1 MKKVVLAYSGGLD
14 TSVCVPL
21 LRERYG
27 YDYII
32 TVVVDVGQPRSDIDS
47 AVARAQMISDKHITI
62 DVKEEF
68 VEEYVF
74 PLIKANG
81 SYEGYVMGTAIAR
94 PLIAKKVVEVADKE
108 GAQALAHGCT
118 GKGNDQLRFEA
129 VFRSTCYDVIAP
141 VRELEL
147 TREWEIG
154 YAAKKDIPITVS
166 TKKPWSVDENLWSRS
181 IEGGLLE
188 DPSYIV
194 PEEIYTWTVSPLK
207 APDKPETVE
216 IEFDRGVPVG
226 VNGKRF
232 GSLSIVEQ
240 LNTIGGKHGVGRTDM
255 IEDRVIGLKAR
266 ENYEHPAATILL
278 TAHADLEKLVLTRA
292 ELQFKKMVDE
302 TLSELAYM
310 GLMDEPL
317 YLDLNAFID
326 KTQER
331 VTGTVSLRLYKG
343 SAVPIARSSS
353 YALYSKELAS
363 FDSTILNQKDAE
375 GFAMYHGFQAR
386 LYKKVMS

>member
-1 MKKVVLAYSGGLD
+1 MRKVVLAYSGGLD
-14 TSVCVPL
+14 TSVCVPI

-32 TVVVDVGQPRSDIDS
+32 TVVVDVGQPESDIDS

-62 DVKEEF
+62 DAKEEF
-68 VEEYVF
+68 VEDYVF

-81 SYEGYVMGTAIAR
+81 NYEGYVMGTAIAR
-94 PLIAKKVVEVADKE
+94 PLIAKKIVEVADKE

-129 VFRSTCYDVIAP
+129 VFRSTSYDVIAP

-147 TREWEIG
+147 TREWEID

-188 DPSYIV
+188 EPSYAV

-207 APDKPETVE
+207 APDEPETVE
-216 IEFDRGVPVG
+216 IEFDHGVPAG

-232 GSLSIVEQ
+232 GSLSLVEH
-240 LNTIGGKHGVGRTDM
+240 LNVIGGQHGVGRTDM
-255 IEDRVIGLKAR
+255 IEDRVLGLKAR

-292 ELQFKKMVDE
+292 ELQFKKTVDE

-363 FDSTILNQKDAE
+363 FDSTTLNQKDAE
-375 GFAMYHGFQAR
+375 GFAIYHGFQAR

>member
-14 TSVCVPL
+14 TSVCVPI

-27 YDYII
+27 YGYII
-32 TVVVDVGQPRSDIDS
+32 TVVVDVGQPKSDIES

-62 DVKEEF
+62 DAKEEF
-68 VEEYVF
+68 VKEYVF

-94 PLIAKKVVEVADKE
+94 PLIAKKIVEVADKE

-147 TREWEIG
+147 TREWEID

-188 DPSYIV
+188 EPSYAV

-207 APDKPETVE
+207 APDEPETVE

-232 GSLSIVEQ
+232 GSLSLVEH
-240 LNTIGGKHGVGRTDM
+240 LNVIGGQHGVGRTDM
-255 IEDRVIGLKAR
+255 IEDRVLGLKAR

-302 TLSELAYM
+302 AFSELAYM

-363 FDSTILNQKDAE
+363 FDSTMLNQKDAE

>member
-14 TSVCVPL
+14 TSVCVPI

-32 TVVVDVGQPRSDIDS
+32 TVVVDVGQPGSDIDS

-62 DVKEEF
+62 DAKEEF

-94 PLIAKKVVEVADKE
+94 PLIAKKIVEVADKE

-147 TREWEIG
+147 TREWEID

-188 DPSYIV
+188 EPSYAV

-207 APDKPETVE
+207 APDEPETVE

-232 GSLSIVEQ
+232 GSLSLVEH
-240 LNTIGGKHGVGRTDM
+240 LNVIGGQHGVGRTDM
-255 IEDRVIGLKAR
+255 IEDRVLGLKAR

-302 TLSELAYM
+302 AFSELAYM

-363 FDSTILNQKDAE
+363 FDSTMLNQKDAE

>member
-14 TSVCVPL
+14 TSVCVPI

-32 TVVVDVGQPRSDIDS
+32 TVVVDVGQPESDINS

-62 DVKEEF
+62 DAKEEF

-94 PLIAKKVVEVADKE
+94 PLIAKKIVEVADKE

-129 VFRSTCYDVIAP
+129 VFRSTSYDVIAP

-147 TREWEIG
+147 TREWEID
-154 YAAKKDIPITVS
+154 YAAKKGIPITVS

-188 DPSYIV
+188 EPSYAV

-207 APDKPETVE
+207 APDEPETVE

-232 GSLSIVEQ
+232 GSLSLVEH
-240 LNTIGGKHGVGRTDM
+240 LNVIGGKHGVGRTDM
-255 IEDRVIGLKAR
+255 IEDRVLGLKAR

-292 ELQFKKMVDE
+292 ELQFKKIVDE
-302 TLSELAYM
+302 AFSELAYM

-363 FDSTILNQKDAE
+363 FDSTMLNQKDAE

>member
-47 AVARAQMISDKHITI
+47 AMARAQMISDKHITI
-62 DVKEEF
+62 DAKEEF

-94 PLIAKKVVEVADKE
+94 PLIAKKIVEVADKE
-108 GAQALAHGCT
+108 GVQALAHGCT

-147 TREWEIG
+147 TREWEIS

-181 IEGGLLE
+181 IEGDLLE
-188 DPSYIV
+188 EPSYTV

-226 VNGKRF
+226 MNGKRF
-232 GSLSIVEQ
+232 GSLSLVEQ
-240 LNTIGGKHGVGRTDM
+240 LNTIGGQHGVGRTDM
-255 IEDRVIGLKAR
+255 IEDRVLGLKAR

-278 TAHADLEKLVLTRA
+278 TAHADLEKLVLSRA
-292 ELQFKKMVDE
+292 ELRFKKMVDE

-310 GLMDEPL
+310 GLVDEPL

-363 FDSTILNQKDAE
+363 FDSTMLNQKDAE

>member
-62 DVKEEF
+62 DAKEEF
-68 VEEYVF
+68 VREYVF

-81 SYEGYVMGTAIAR
+81 NYEGYVMGTAIAR

-118 GKGNDQLRFEA
+118 GKGNDQLRFET

-232 GSLSIVEQ
+232 DSLSLVEQ

-255 IEDRVIGLKAR
+255 IEDRVLGLKAR

-292 ELQFKKMVDE
+292 ELRFKKMVDE

-363 FDSTILNQKDAE
+363 FDSTMLNQKDAE